1 MDVEATALGTFTD
14 SGLFLVR
21 YGEATVACLDMDFL
35 HEGLPP
41 MRLKAVWTQPRHE
54 EPTCPEPAD
63 LSDTLTRLLGRLNIC
78 SKEMVVR
85 QYDHEVQGGSVV
97 KPLTG
102 LLNDGPSDA
111 AVLRPVLTSMRG
123 VVVSHGI
130 CPRYSDIDTYHMT
143 ACAIDEA
150 LRNFLC
156 VGGSLEGIAG
166 LDNFCWCDPI
176 ASEKNPDGE
185 YKLAQLVRANRALY
199 DYCLAYTIPCV
210 SGKDSMKNDYVIG
223 DLRIA
228 IPPTLLFSVIGA
240 IADVRRAVTMDV
252 KQPGDLVYVLGMTKN
267 ELGASEYFALQGA
280 VGNTVPRVDAAAAL
294 QLYKALSRAMG
305 QGLVR
310 SCHDCSDGGLG
321 IALAES
327 AFSGGLGMTID
338 LRKVPCLGIERSD
351 YLLFSESQSRFVV
364 TIRPENRTAFETC
377 MMSSVLACIGT
388 VSSDTVFT
396 VTGLHGSPV
405 IAADISVLKR
415 SWQKTLEWM

>member
-1 MDVEATALGTFTD
+1 
-14 SGLFLVR
+14 
-21 YGEATVACLDMDFL
+21 
-35 HEGLPP
+35 
-41 MRLKAVWTQPRHE
+41 
-54 EPTCPEPAD
+54 
-63 LSDTLTRLLGRLNIC
+63 
-78 SKEMVVR
+78 MVVR

-111 AVLRPVLTSMRG
+111 AVLRPVLSSMRG

-176 ASEKNPDGE
+176 ATDKNPDGE

-199 DYCLAYTIPCV
+199 DYCLAYTIPCI

-228 IPPTLLFSVIGA
+228 IPPTLLFSIIGG
-240 IADVRRAVTMDV
+240 IDDVRRAVTMDV
-252 KQPGDLVYVLGMTKN
+252 KQAGDLVYVLGITKN
-267 ELGASEYFALQGA
+267 ELGASEYFAMQGA
-280 VGNTVPRVDAAAAL
+280 IGASVPRVDAVEAL
-294 QLYKALSRAMG
+294 KLYRSLSRAMG

-327 AFSGGLGMTID
+327 AFSGGLGMTVD
-338 LRKVPCLGIERSD
+338 LRSVPCQGIARSD

-364 TIRPENRTAFETC
+364 TIRPENRDAFEAC
-377 MMSSVLACIGT
+377 MKHSSSAHIGA
-388 VSSDTVFT
+388 VGMDGSFRI
-396 VTGLHGSPV
+396 TGLNGAPV
-405 IAADISVLKR
+405 ITADISALKR
-415 SWQKTLEWM
+415 SWQQTLEWM